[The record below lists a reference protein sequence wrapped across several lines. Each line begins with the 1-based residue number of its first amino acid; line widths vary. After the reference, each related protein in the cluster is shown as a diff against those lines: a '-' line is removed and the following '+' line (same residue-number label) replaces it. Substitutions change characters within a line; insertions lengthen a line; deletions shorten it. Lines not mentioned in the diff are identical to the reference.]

1 VYCSQK
7 VATAVSSP
15 RPGVPT
21 AREAVRT
28 SCSHDDTERNRGGV
42 ALRNGLAPDCTP
54 MTPRGDLQR
63 DRSSSGLDER
73 KHKVTVVATK
83 FWPGLAMSLSPSL
96 PKGSLTRA
104 SSDMITAPRPV
115 RPLPSSKRT
124 ISSKTLPAFSRLPW
138 GLDWAPLSSSQHE
151 RRGHDGRL
159 GSEASVLWHSPLP
172 PPPVTSQGR

>member
-1 VYCSQK
+1 MIKKKKKRKNSARYTKGLSAAWQDKCFETTDPPWPVYCSQK

-28 SCSHDDTERNRGGV
+28 SCSHGDSERNRGGV

-83 FWPGLAMSLSPSL
+83 F
-96 PKGSLTRA
+96 
-104 SSDMITAPRPV
+104 
-115 RPLPSSKRT
+115 
-124 ISSKTLPAFSRLPW
+124 
-138 GLDWAPLSSSQHE
+138 
-151 RRGHDGRL
+151 
-159 GSEASVLWHSPLP
+159 
-172 PPPVTSQGR
+172 